1 MLYTGIFYVIF
12 GGKEPWTLKHHG
24 RDSDTLIPA
33 KDAKKIEYPK
43 PGKSKVKN
51 MWKCDMEEGVILEID
66 VIVRVW
72 RSKTWKCDMEGGVIL
87 EIDII
92 VRVSEFGGVK
102 HG

>member
-51 MWKCDMEEGVILEID
+51 M
-66 VIVRVW
+66 
-72 RSKTWKCDMEGGVIL
+72 
-87 EIDII
+87 
-92 VRVSEFGGVK
+92 
-102 HG
+102 